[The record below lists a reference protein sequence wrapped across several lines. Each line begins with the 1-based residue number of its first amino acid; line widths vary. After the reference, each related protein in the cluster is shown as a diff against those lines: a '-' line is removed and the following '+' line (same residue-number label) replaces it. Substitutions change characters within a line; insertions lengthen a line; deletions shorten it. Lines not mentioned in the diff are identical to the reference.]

1 MMIYKNLLLA
11 LLLFFLPYYVTAQP
25 GESNSKYDLSTID
38 GTIEA
43 LYASISGEKGKQRDW
58 VTFRNLF
65 TEGAKLIPAG
75 ISPDGNFRYRY
86 MSPEDYI
93 QNSGPWLVE
102 NGFIEEEI
110 HRETDRFDPIAHV
123 FSTYTSR
130 NTAGGE
136 IIDRGINSIQLFHDG
151 DRWWVVNIYWTGE
164 REGHPIPQEYNAK
177 D

>member
-1 MMIYKNLLLA
+1 MYKYILLSLC
-11 LLLFFLPYYVTAQP
+11 LIFSSQLIWAQSS
-25 GESNSKYDLSTID
+25 ESKYDLSTID

-43 LYASISGEKGKQRDW
+43 LYASISGEKGVERDW
-58 VTFRNLF
+58 ETFRTLF
-65 TEGAKLIPAG
+65 ADNAQLIPAG
-75 ISPDGNFRYRY
+75 LSPEGTLRYRH

-110 HRETDRFDPIAHV
+110 HRQTDRFDPIAHV

-136 IIDRGINSIQLFHDG
+136 IIARGINSIQLFNDG
-151 DRWWVVNIYWTGE
+151 TRWWVVNIYWAGE
-164 REGHPIPQEYNAK
+164 REGHPIPPEYDAH
-177 D
+177 

>member
-1 MMIYKNLLLA
+1 MNYKYIL
-11 LLLFFLPYYVTAQP
+11 LLLFFSFASQNVCAQTA
-25 GESNSKYDLSTID
+25 ESTYDLSTID

-43 LYASISGEKGKQRDW
+43 LYASISGEKGVERDW
-58 VTFRNLF
+58 KTFRNLF
-65 TEGAKLIPAG
+65 ADNAKLIPAG
-75 ISPDGNFRYRY
+75 MSPEGTLRYRH

-136 IIDRGINSIQLFHDG
+136 IIARGINSIQLFNDG
-151 DRWWVVNIYWTGE
+151 SRWWVMNIYWAGE
-164 REGHPIPQEYNAK
+164 REENPIPEKYDAQ
-177 D
+177 